1 MYESEKA
8 KDMREMMDR
17 LSEDPKDP
25 FTKEIWPPSGG
36 TYDIKSLQSMVAR
49 QLMDLAKSIAT
60 ADIDKPADPFY
71 MRRVYK
77 LLYNKDN
84 PVFRGK
90 LETLVQAYDKLARQN
105 RHKKQFGDIT

>member
-84 PVFRGK
+84 PVFQGK

>member
-1 MYESEKA
+1 MFESEKA
-8 KDMREMMDR
+8 KDMRKMMDQ
-17 LSEDPKDP
+17 LSEEPKDP

-60 ADIDKPADPFY
+60 ADIDKPADPFM
-71 MRRVYK
+71 MRRAYK
-77 LLYNKDN
+77 ILYSKDN
-84 PVFRGK
+84 PVFQGK
-90 LETLVQAYDKLARQN
+90 LETLVSAYDKLARQN

>member
-8 KDMREMMDR
+8 KNMREMMDR

-49 QLMDLAKSIAT
+49 QLKELAESIAT
-60 ADIDKPADPFY
+60 VDVDTPADPFN

-77 LLYNKDN
+77 ILYNKDN
-84 PVFRGK
+84 PVFQSK
-90 LETLVQAYDKLARQN
+90 FETLVEAYDDLARQN
-105 RHKKQFGDIT
+105 RYKKQFGDIT

>member
-8 KDMREMMDR
+8 KDMRKMMDQ
-17 LSEDPKDP
+17 LSEEPKDP

-49 QLMDLAKSIAT
+49 QLMDLAKTIAT
-60 ADIDKPADPFY
+60 ADIDEPADPFY
-71 MRRVYK
+71 VRRVYK
-77 LLYNKDN
+77 MLYSKDN
-84 PVFRGK
+84 PVFQGK
-90 LETLVQAYDKLARQN
+90 LETLVTAYDKLARQN